1 MDKINTTRLPLK
13 IGTSY
18 ALRDFI
24 KYVKKIES
32 LTSIHVIT
40 FIEIRF
46 VYVNNNLLY
55 IMLSN
60 YTVHTWLHR
69 SIASISWTRVSR
81 VYTRVYT
88 HMHEYTAVLVVRGFM
103 RTYDSTCLACALHP
117 LSRDKNTAGTF

>member
-1 MDKINTTRLPLK
+1 MNKINTARLLFK

-40 FIEIRF
+40 YIEIRF

-81 VYTRVYT
+81 VPVCT
-88 HMHEYTAVLVVRGFM
+88 HMHEYTAVVRGFM
-103 RTYDSTCLACALHP
+103 RTYDSTCLVCTLYP